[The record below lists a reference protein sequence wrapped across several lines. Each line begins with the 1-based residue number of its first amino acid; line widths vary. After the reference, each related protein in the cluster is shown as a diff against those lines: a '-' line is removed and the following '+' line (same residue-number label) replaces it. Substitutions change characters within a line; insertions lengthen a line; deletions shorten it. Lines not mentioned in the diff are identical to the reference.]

1 MLSRRHLRIKALQ
14 ALYAY
19 FISDSIDLPVGEKN
33 MLNST
38 GKIYE
43 LITYQFS
50 FLLEIKKFAER
61 RIEEGKKKFYPTKED
76 LDPNTKFIDNRFL
89 KQLAENRDYIRK
101 KNAYKVNWHDEE
113 VIIRKLYLEVCSSEI
128 YVNYMK
134 SDTDNYY
141 GDKAFILKVFRDI
154 IAYFPSLTSFYE
166 EKNIYWADDIDTAN
180 ALTLKIIK
188 GMKAS
193 EDEFQPQPSLYNID
207 GKADPDEDKKFLI
220 KLYHKTILKSKEFEA
235 MIANKTK
242 NWEIDRIATLDIIL
256 IKMALTEFLEFSS
269 IPEKVTMNEYI
280 ELSKFY
286 STPKSRVFINGILD
300 KLIIDLKK
308 QKKLV
313 KIGRGLIG

>member
-1 MLSRRHLRIKALQ
+1 
-14 ALYAY
+14 
-19 FISDSIDLPVGEKN
+19 
-33 MLNST
+33 
-38 GKIYE
+38 
-43 LITYQFS
+43 
-50 FLLEIKKFAER
+50 
-61 RIEEGKKKFYPTKED
+61 
-76 LDPNTKFIDNRFL
+76 
-89 KQLAENRDYIRK
+89 
-101 KNAYKVNWHDEE
+101 
-113 VIIRKLYLEVCSSEI
+113 
-128 YVNYMK
+128 
-134 SDTDNYY
+134 
-141 GDKAFILKVFRDI
+141 
-154 IAYFPSLTSFYE
+154 
-166 EKNIYWADDIDTAN
+166 
-180 ALTLKIIK
+180 
-188 GMKAS
+188 MKAS